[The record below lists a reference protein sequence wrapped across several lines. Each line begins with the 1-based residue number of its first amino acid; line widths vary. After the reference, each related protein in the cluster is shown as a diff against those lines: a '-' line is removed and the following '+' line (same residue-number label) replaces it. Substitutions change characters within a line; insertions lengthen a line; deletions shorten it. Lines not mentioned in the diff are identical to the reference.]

1 MNNSALKL
9 FNSLGIPKDVFNPA
23 AEIIPRVGDWNLIL
37 SPRARGKTTN
47 IILYGMCE
55 YWTRGT
61 QIQYIRQYDDMLT
74 PSQVSDLFEVILKY
88 GYIQKL
94 TGGKY
99 NSVKYWRRRWYL
111 VNLDPDGNEVEKD
124 PRAFMVCLAINREHD
139 YRSTYNAPEGDFII
153 VDEFMRADK
162 MYLRDEFLLLCN
174 LLSTI
179 IRDRTTAKIFLLANL
194 VDITC
199 PYLAEM
205 GISDIVKQMTFGD
218 FKQIKADNTVISIL
232 LISPERTKNKS
243 KSKYFG
249 LWQNQR
255 LTGIT
260 GAKGVWAIKIYPHA
274 PKAPYKLI
282 ERSNLRCSDGWVC
295 MELRAYGDG
304 LYLMFYPIDI
314 PLEDKI
320 TYTTDDS
327 LPFSTMR
334 RYGLGYTY
342 TDDIRKTLVQRKRC
356 YYSDNTTG
364 ERVTSYFK
372 SIR

>member
-9 FNSLGIPKDVFNPA
+9 FNSLSIPKDVFNPA

-55 YWTRGT
+55 YWTRGI

-153 VDEFMRADK
+153 VD
-162 MYLRDEFLLLCN
+162 
-174 LLSTI
+174 
-179 IRDRTTAKIFLLANL
+179 
-194 VDITC
+194 
-199 PYLAEM
+199 
-205 GISDIVKQMTFGD
+205 
-218 FKQIKADNTVISIL
+218 
-232 LISPERTKNKS
+232 
-243 KSKYFG
+243 
-249 LWQNQR
+249 
-255 LTGIT
+255 
-260 GAKGVWAIKIYPHA
+260 
-274 PKAPYKLI
+274 
-282 ERSNLRCSDGWVC
+282 
-295 MELRAYGDG
+295 
-304 LYLMFYPIDI
+304 
-314 PLEDKI
+314 
-320 TYTTDDS
+320 
-327 LPFSTMR
+327 
-334 RYGLGYTY
+334 
-342 TDDIRKTLVQRKRC
+342 
-356 YYSDNTTG
+356 
-364 ERVTSYFK
+364 
-372 SIR
+372 